1 LTRQLA
7 SFKAKLKSAQ
17 SGGMVTYG
25 FGAMAFLMMFLPA
38 VNVFMKPL
46 LVAAGTKLY
55 YDKRFS
61 DKSDLSNLKN

>member
-1 LTRQLA
+1 
-7 SFKAKLKSAQ
+7 
-17 SGGMVTYG
+17 
-25 FGAMAFLMMFLPA
+25 MAFLMMFLPA